1 MTGERERPSRAERYE
16 CATATSDLTVRH
28 SDFPPGAPDILV
40 AMAWSKKQLG
50 TQLIRLASQWDRE
63 KPARQRPR
71 SVAQFMAMGMSR
83 DRARLEASREK
94 HELAGA
100 YYRSVV
106 AALTRLQELPAVASQ
121 LTLQAAWWDM
131 EDADAKAAAVLRY
144 WLDPVCKACEG
155 RGAPLIAGTNQASPH
170 KCPDCQ
176 GRGKTLPPY
185 QEEGRRLATYLDE
198 CKRGG

>member
-1 MTGERERPSRAERYE
+1 MSRDRERPDRAERYE
-16 CATATSDLTVRH
+16 CAACTSDLTLRH

-50 TQLIRLASQWDRE
+50 TVLIRLASQWDRE
-63 KPARQRPR
+63 KPARRR
-71 SVAQFMAMGMSR
+71 ARTVAQLMALGFNR
-83 DRARLEASREK
+83 ERARLEASREK

-100 YYRSVV
+100 YYRAVV
-106 AALTRLQELPAVASQ
+106 SAIAGLRELPAVAGH
-121 LTLQAAWWDM
+121 LTLQAVAWDM

-144 WLDPVCKACEG
+144 WLDPTCKACEG

-170 KCPDCQ
+170 ACPECQ
-176 GRGKTLPPY
+176 GRGRLHPPY
-185 QEEGRRLATYLDE
+185 GDDGRRLATYLDQ

>member
-1 MTGERERPSRAERYE
+1 MLSPDRPSRAERYE
-16 CATATSDLTVRH
+16 CATSTSDLTMRH
-28 SDFPPGAPDILV
+28 SDFPPGAPDILA
-40 AMAWSKKQLG
+40 AMAWSKKRLG
-50 TQLIRLASQWDRE
+50 TELVRLASQWDRE
-63 KPARQRPR
+63 KPARRRPR
-71 SVAQFMAMGMSR
+71 TVAQFMAMGHPR
-83 DRARLEASREK
+83 ERARLEATREK

-100 YYRSVV
+100 YYRAVLE
-106 AALTRLQELPAVASQ
+106 ALGKLQNLPAIAAD
-121 LTLQAAWWDM
+121 LTVQAASWDI
-131 EDADAKAAAVLRY
+131 EDADAKAMAVLRY
-144 WLDPVCKACEG
+144 WLDPTCKVCEG

>member
-1 MTGERERPSRAERYE
+1 MFDPKDRPSRAERYE
-16 CATATSDLTVRH
+16 CATSTSDLTMRH
-28 SDFPPGAPDILV
+28 SDFPPGAPDILA

-50 TQLIRLASQWDRE
+50 TTLIRLASQWDRE
-63 KPARQRPR
+63 KPARQRAR
-71 SVAQFMAMGMSR
+71 SVAQFMAMGMPR
-83 DRARLEASREK
+83 DRARLQASREK

-106 AALTRLQELPAVASQ
+106 AAIASLRDLPAVASQ
-121 LTLQAAWWDM
+121 LTLQAVVWDM

-155 RGAPLIAGTNQASPH
+155 RGAPLIAGTNQASPQR
-170 KCPDCQ
+170 CPDCA
-176 GRGKTLPPY
+176 GRGRLHPPY
-185 QEEGRRLATYLDE
+185 GEEGRRLATYLDQ

>member
-1 MTGERERPSRAERYE
+1 MFSADRPTRAERYD
-16 CATATSDLTVRH
+16 CACTTSDLTVRH
-28 SDFPPGAPDILV
+28 SDFPPGAPDILA

-50 TQLIRLASQWDRE
+50 TQLVRLASQWDRE
-63 KPARQRPR
+63 KPARRRPR
-71 SVAQFMAMGMSR
+71 SVAQLMATGYTR
-83 DRARLEASREK
+83 ERARLEASREK

-100 YYRSVV
+100 YYRAVV
-106 AALTRLQELPAVASQ
+106 ATLAQLHDLPAIASQ
-121 LTLQAAWWDM
+121 LTLRAVTWDM

-170 KCPDCQ
+170 KCQDCH
-176 GRGKTLPPY
+176 GRGRTLPPY
-185 QEEGRRLATYLDE
+185 EEDGKRLTAYLDQ